1 MTARPPSTATPKRRR
16 RKRPTAIVY
25 PKKKASRVD
34 RDIEGSVIRDL
45 KRLIPYL
52 RKTRSRSAADC
63 STLVGDG
70 NSLAERLGIWGVRQH
85 GRVWPLG
92 LLEKLLHVAWS
103 HSQMIGTE
111 FDVAQIG
118 KGKFD
123 PAKTWLGRFANIHLP
138 EADQD
143 TIERVQSK
151 PPERFSN
158 KDRADY
164 LRVTWEMRQA
174 LKLWSFAACDMDEEQ
189 FKRACHEAN
198 KVKNREH
205 QAAKRRAAGA
215 KPRSQS
221 EERSKPWKLY
231 GVSRKTYKKRKR
243 DGTLIELEPVT
254 VSSDAQAAAPAK
266 PDHQERSDLTDRL
279 VADLET

>member
-118 KGKFD
+118 KGKF
-123 PAKTWLGRFANIHLP
+123 
-138 EADQD
+138 
-143 TIERVQSK
+143 
-151 PPERFSN
+151 
-158 KDRADY
+158 
-164 LRVTWEMRQA
+164 
-174 LKLWSFAACDMDEEQ
+174 
-189 FKRACHEAN
+189 
-198 KVKNREH
+198 
-205 QAAKRRAAGA
+205 
-215 KPRSQS
+215 
-221 EERSKPWKLY
+221 
-231 GVSRKTYKKRKR
+231 
-243 DGTLIELEPVT
+243 
-254 VSSDAQAAAPAK
+254 
-266 PDHQERSDLTDRL
+266 
-279 VADLET
+279 